1 MIEITAAQCNLI
13 IDSMTKGVILE
24 CTPLEVRVMN
34 MAVNG
39 IKLPKELV
47 MAKSRLYK
55 YTQQRFKK

>member
-1 MIEITAAQCNLI
+1 MLTAAECNRI
-13 IDSMTKGVILE
+13 IDCMTNGVILE
-24 CTPLEVRVMN
+24 CTPLEVEVVN

-39 IKLPKELV
+39 IELPKELV